1 MTDATLSQ
9 FAPAKINLYLHVTGR
24 REDGYHEL
32 DSLVVF
38 ADIGDVV
45 EVRAGSGLS
54 LEISGP
60 FASDLKPNDDNLA
73 LKAARALADHCHI
86 TPNAQLHLIKN
97 LPVASGIGGGS
108 ADAAATLKALIAFW
122 DVHVDDDG
130 IHAVAHDVAPDIDS
144 ARAMAT
150 LLKVWRDDLA
160 HHKLTTIGLG
170 LGADV
175 PVCLE
180 SRPVFMGG
188 IGEKLELAPHMPH
201 GWLVLVNPGVH
212 VSTPDIFK
220 ARTGDFSAPARF
232 HEMPKDAQH
241 LAKLLSTRHN
251 DLSAPAIRTSPV
263 IQEVLDALADTD
275 GVLLNRMSG
284 SGATCFGLYADQM
297 KAFGAA
303 AKISHAHPS
312 WWCEAA
318 EMLDTSF
325 DF

>member
-1 MTDATLSQ
+1 MTKAVLRQ
-9 FAPAKINLYLHVTGR
+9 FAPAKINLYLHVTGQR
-24 REDGYHEL
+24 DDGYHEL

-45 EVRAGSGLS
+45 EVRAGHGLS
-54 LEISGP
+54 LDISGP
-60 FASDLKPNDDNLA
+60 FGADLKADEDNLV
-73 LKAARALADHCHI
+73 LKAARALAEQCHI
-86 TPNAQLHLIKN
+86 KPHAALHLIKN

-108 ADAAATLKALIAFW
+108 ADAAATLKALIQYW
-122 DVHVDDDG
+122 EVHVDDEG

-160 HHKLTTIGLG
+160 HHKLNTIGLS

-188 IGEKLELAPHMPH
+188 IGEKLELAPHMPRV
-201 GWLVLVNPGVH
+201 WLVLVNPGVQ

-220 ARTGDFSAPARF
+220 ARTGEFSRPDRF
-232 HEMPKDAQH
+232 HEPPNDAQH
-241 LAKLLSTRHN
+241 LARLLSTRRN
-251 DLSAPAIRTSPV
+251 DLSAPAIQTSPA
-263 IQEVLDALADTD
+263 IQNVLSALDNTD
-275 GVLLNRMSG
+275 GILLSRMSG
-284 SGATCFGLYADQM
+284 SGATCFGLYTSQM
-297 KAFGAA
+297 TAFAAA
-303 AKISHAHPS
+303 AKISHMHPN

-318 EMLDTSF
+318 EMLDSTL